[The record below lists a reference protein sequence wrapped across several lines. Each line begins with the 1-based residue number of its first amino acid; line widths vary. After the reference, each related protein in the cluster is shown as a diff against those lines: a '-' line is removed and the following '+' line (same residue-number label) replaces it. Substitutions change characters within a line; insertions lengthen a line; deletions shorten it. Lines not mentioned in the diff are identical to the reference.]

1 MATTQVNGDSHR
13 ILARTNDAPVV
24 TLDTHGR
31 NAQAVAFTSDGAF
44 LLSAGQDACVRLWKP
59 PGFRPAGELR
69 GHTRGVYALALSPD
83 RTRLATASRDGTVR
97 VWALREREVRHILDQ
112 QMAAEFSP
120 DGAQLATLIAGG
132 FGLALWDVGSGARL
146 VELLQLDARLFS
158 LAYSP
163 DGTHVLAGGI
173 GAIHRVRVHDLFT
186 DARLV
191 GHQLAIAAMRVSPN
205 GRWLAT
211 TGADGVLR
219 LWSLPE
225 CQLAHT
231 IALGGR
237 GAAQLA
243 FEPQSQMIAVA
254 LDHRIQLH
262 RVDGGSAVERIE
274 LPVKGVHGLAF
285 SPDSRYL
292 ACAAADGRVR
302 IWATRLAKRRWAPVD
317 QRET

>member
-1 MATTQVNGDSHR
+1 MATTQINGDSHR

-132 FGLALWDVGSGARL
+132 FGLALFRQMGRTSWQAGSVQFIACECTICSPTRDWSGIS
-146 VELLQLDARLFS
+146 LQSRPCAS
-158 LAYSP
+158 LRM
-163 DGTHVLAGGI
+163 AGG
-173 GAIHRVRVHDLFT
+173 L
-186 DARLV
+186 
-191 GHQLAIAAMRVSPN
+191 Q
-205 GRWLAT
+205 
-211 TGADGVLR
+211 
-219 LWSLPE
+219 
-225 CQLAHT
+225 
-231 IALGGR
+231 
-237 GAAQLA
+237 
-243 FEPQSQMIAVA
+243 
-254 LDHRIQLH
+254 
-262 RVDGGSAVERIE
+262 
-274 LPVKGVHGLAF
+274 
-285 SPDSRYL
+285 
-292 ACAAADGRVR
+292 
-302 IWATRLAKRRWAPVD
+302 RLAQTACCGYGRCRSVSL
-317 QRET
+317 RIRSR